1 MKTIQLH
8 IRDETKTDLVIQF
21 LQEIRWLQVERP
33 ETDVNRIK
41 TMRRLPQSILDPHRA
56 KNFHKFTRDELH
68 ERENLH

>member
-21 LQEIRWLQVERP
+21 LQEIRWLHVEQP
-33 ETDVNRIK
+33 EPEENHVK
-41 TMRRLPQSILDPHRA
+41 TMHHLPESVLSPRRARNFRIL
-56 KNFHKFTRDELH
+56 TRDELH